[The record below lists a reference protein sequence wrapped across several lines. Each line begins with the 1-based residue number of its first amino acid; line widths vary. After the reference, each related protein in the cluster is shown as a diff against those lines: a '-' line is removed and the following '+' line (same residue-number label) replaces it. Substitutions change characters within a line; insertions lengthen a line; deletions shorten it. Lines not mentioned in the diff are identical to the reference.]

1 MSNTSLEKSKI
12 RILLLE
18 GVHQSAIDTLNAAG
32 YTNIEYLSHS
42 LGEEDL
48 IEKIADAHFVGIRS
62 RTQLTANVFEAA
74 KKLVAV
80 GCFCIGTN
88 QVDLQAATRRGVAV
102 FNAPFSNTRSVA
114 ELVLAQAILLL
125 RGVPEKSAKAHRGEW
140 IKSAKNSYEIR
151 GKKLGIIGYGNIG
164 TQFSVL
170 AESLG
175 MDVYF
180 YDVVSKL
187 PIGNATQVGT
197 LQELL
202 NISDVV
208 SLHVPETPA
217 TKYMFK
223 AEQFAQ
229 MKPGSILMNASR
241 GTVVDIDAL
250 AESLGM
256 DVYFYDVVSKLP
268 IGNATQVG
276 TLQELLNISD
286 VVSLHVPETPATKYM
301 FKAEQFAQ
309 MKPGSILMNASRGTV
324 VDIDALA
331 DALSSGKLLG
341 AAIDV
346 FPVEPKSND
355 EEFVSPLREFDN
367 CILTPHVGGSTIE
380 AQENIGREVAEK
392 LAMYS
397 DNGTSVSSVNF
408 PEVALPSHPNQHRLL
423 HIHENVPGVMSEIN
437 QVFSENSINV
447 CGQYL
452 QTKEDIGYVV
462 VDVDKAYGELA
473 LEKLRQV
480 KGTIRCRVLF

>member
-1 MSNTSLEKSKI
+1 MSETSLEKSKI

-18 GVHQSAIDTLNAAG
+18 GVHQSALDTLNAAG

-42 LGEEDL
+42 LGEEEL

-88 QVDLQAATRRGVAV
+88 QVDLKAATRRGVAV

-125 RGVPEKSAKAHRGEW
+125 RGIPEKNAVAHRGGW
-140 IKSAKNSYEIR
+140 QKSAKNSYEIR

-170 AESLG
+170 AEALG
-175 MDVYF
+175 MEVYF

-187 PIGNATQVGT
+187 PLGNATQVAS
-197 LQELL
+197 LKELL
-202 NISDVV
+202 NLADVV

-217 TKYMFK
+217 TRYMFG

-250 AESLGM
+250 AEA
-256 DVYFYDVVSKLP
+256 
-268 IGNATQVG
+268 I
-276 TLQELLNISD
+276 
-286 VVSLHVPETPATKYM
+286 
-301 FKAEQFAQ
+301 
-309 MKPGSILMNASRGTV
+309 R
-324 VDIDALA
+324 
-331 DALSSGKLLG
+331 SGKLLG

-367 CILTPHVGGSTIE
+367 VILTPHIGGSTIE

-437 QVFSENSINV
+437 QVFSDNGINI

-462 VDVDKAYGELA
+462 IDVDKAYGELA

>member
-1 MSNTSLEKSKI
+1 VSQADDPWLQVISRDERFGSKPMSNTSLEKSKI

-32 YTNIEYLSHS
+32 YTNIEYLTHS
-42 LGEEDL
+42 LGEEEL

-62 RTQLTANVFEAA
+62 RTQLTEKVFEAA
-74 KKLVAV
+74 RKLVAV

-125 RGVPEKSAKAHRGEW
+125 RGVPEKNAKAHRGEW
-140 IKSAKNSYEIR
+140 LKSAKNSYEIR

-164 TQFSVL
+164 TQFSV
-170 AESLG
+170 
-175 MDVYF
+175 
-180 YDVVSKL
+180 
-187 PIGNATQVGT
+187 
-197 LQELL
+197 
-202 NISDVV
+202 
-208 SLHVPETPA
+208 
-217 TKYMFK
+217 
-223 AEQFAQ
+223 
-229 MKPGSILMNASR
+229 
-241 GTVVDIDAL
+241 L

-437 QVFSENSINV
+437 QVFSENGINV

>member
-1 MSNTSLEKSKI
+1 MSETSLEKSKI

-18 GVHQSAIDTLNAAG
+18 GVHQSALDTLNAAG

-42 LGEEDL
+42 LGEEEL
-48 IEKIADAHFVGIRS
+48 LEKIADAHFIGIRS

-88 QVDLQAATRRGVAV
+88 QVDLQAATRRGIAV

-125 RGVPEKSAKAHRGEW
+125 RGIPEKNAVAHRGGW
-140 IKSAKNSYEIR
+140 QKSAKNSYEIR

-175 MDVYF
+175 MEVYF

-187 PIGNATQVGT
+187 PLGNATQVGS
-197 LQELL
+197 LKELL
-202 NISDVV
+202 NLSDVV

-217 TKYMFK
+217 TRYMFG

-250 AESLGM
+250 AES
-256 DVYFYDVVSKLP
+256 
-268 IGNATQVG
+268 I
-276 TLQELLNISD
+276 
-286 VVSLHVPETPATKYM
+286 
-301 FKAEQFAQ
+301 
-309 MKPGSILMNASRGTV
+309 R
-324 VDIDALA
+324 
-331 DALSSGKLLG
+331 SGKLLG

-346 FPVEPKSND
+346 FPVEPKSNE

-367 CILTPHVGGSTIE
+367 VILTPHIGGSTIE

-437 QVFSENSINV
+437 QVFSDNGINI

-462 VDVDKAYGELA
+462 IDVDKAYGELA
-473 LEKLRQV
+473 LETLRQV

>member
-1 MSNTSLEKSKI
+1 MSTKSLEKSKI

-18 GVHQSAIDTLNAAG
+18 GVHQSALDTLNAAG

-42 LGEEDL
+42 LAEEDL
-48 IEKIADAHFVGIRS
+48 IEKIADAHFVGLRS

-88 QVDLQAATRRGVAV
+88 QVDLQAATRRGIAV

-125 RGVPEKSAKAHRGEW
+125 RGVPEKNARAHRGDW
-140 IKSAKNSYEIR
+140 QKSAKDSYEIR

-187 PIGNATQVGT
+187 SIGNATQVGT
-197 LQELL
+197 MQELL
-202 NISDVV
+202 NIADVV

-223 AEQFAQ
+223 AEQ
-229 MKPGSILMNASR
+229 L
-241 GTVVDIDAL
+241 
-250 AESLGM
+250 
-256 DVYFYDVVSKLP
+256 
-268 IGNATQVG
+268 
-276 TLQELLNISD
+276 
-286 VVSLHVPETPATKYM
+286 
-301 FKAEQFAQ
+301 AQ

-331 DALSSGKLLG
+331 DSLRSGKLLG

-346 FPVEPKSND
+346 FPVEPKSNT

-367 CILTPHVGGSTIE
+367 VILTPHVGGSTIE

-437 QVFSENSINV
+437 QVFSENGINV

-473 LEKLRQV
+473 LEKLLQV
-480 KGTIRCRVLF
+480 KGTIRARVLF